1 MQHEAGASAPLMALE
16 GIGKSFGGVP
26 VLQDVDLALHTGHVL
41 ALAGENGAGKSTL
54 MKVLS
59 GVHQADAG
67 VIHLRGHEVRFAT
80 PRQAMDAGIAIIHQE
95 LNLVPTLSAG
105 ENIFLGREPLT
116 AWGSI
121 DWRRLFREAAA
132 LLEEL
137 EQPIDPRTLVSRLSI
152 GQQQMVEIARALSL
166 DAEII
171 VMDEPTD
178 ALTDVETAVLERVVA
193 SLRAAGKSLVLIT
206 HRLAEIFRMCD
217 DVAVLRDG
225 RLVHQGPTAE
235 SNEDRLIQQMVGR
248 ELADR
253 YPYEPPRAGE
263 VVLEVENLV
272 APGVQDI
279 SFSARAGEVLGF
291 GGLMGAG
298 RTEMCR
304 ALCGDVPRHA
314 GRVRVHG
321 REVRFTSPQQG
332 LKAGLVYVPEDRKQ
346 SGLVLDHSVAD
357 NMSLTAL
364 PAFCGPLGLI
374 RHARERSAVTHYID
388 AFRIKLSDPDQPAQ
402 TLSGGNQQKVSLA
415 KALMP
420 EPEIVILDEPTR
432 GVDVGAKREIYL
444 LINRLKREGKCVLLI
459 SSEMPELIGL
469 SDRILVLAN
478 GLVSGEFQRDD
489 ATQEKIMTAAAHVA
503 TPMET

>member
-1 MQHEAGASAPLMALE
+1 
-16 GIGKSFGGVP
+16 
-26 VLQDVDLALHTGHVL
+26 
-41 ALAGENGAGKSTL
+41 
-54 MKVLS
+54 
-59 GVHQADAG
+59 
-67 VIHLRGHEVRFAT
+67 
-80 PRQAMDAGIAIIHQE
+80 
-95 LNLVPTLSAG
+95 
-105 ENIFLGREPLT
+105 
-116 AWGSI
+116 
-121 DWRRLFREAAA
+121 
-132 LLEEL
+132 
-137 EQPIDPRTLVSRLSI
+137 LSI

-178 ALTDVETAVLERVVA
+178 ALTDIETAVLERVVA
-193 SLRAAGKSLVLIT
+193 TLRAAGKSLVLIT

-253 YPYEPPRAGE
+253 YPYEPPQAGE
-263 VVLEVENLV
+263 VVLEVEHLV
-272 APGVQDI
+272 APGVEDV
-279 SFSARAGEVLGF
+279 SFTARAGEVLGF

-304 ALCGDVPRHA
+304 ALCGDVARRA
-314 GRVRVHG
+314 GRVKVKG

-346 SGLVLDHSVAD
+346 SGLVLEHSVAD

-364 PAFCGPLGLI
+364 PTFCGPLGVI
-374 RHARERSAVTHYID
+374 RHGREAAAIGHYIE
-388 AFRIKLSDPDQPAQ
+388 AFRIKLSDPGQPVK

-478 GLVSGEFQRDD
+478 GHISGEFDRDE

-503 TPMET
+503 TSMET